1 MHARLSSPKMGFV
14 ERTVFC
20 GHAKNAQG
28 KRTIIIRGSPFW
40 IERAFQESDFL
51 KKCEEEG
58 EKRFLFVFLT
68 ERKVMNKQGKKKFF
82 SCSKR
87 PALGVLF
94 YKEREHKPQR
104 RKENGR
110 VEKMGDFGIIIL
122 ILVP

>member
-1 MHARLSSPKMGFV
+1 MKK
-14 ERTVFC
+14 TC
-20 GHAKNAQG
+20 
-28 KRTIIIRGSPFW
+28 
-40 IERAFQESDFL
+40 DFL
-51 KKCEEEG
+51 KKCEEKG

-68 ERKVMNKQGKKKFF
+68 ERKVMISRARKKFF

-87 PALGVLF
+87 PALGVFF

-122 ILVP
+122 ILVL